1 MHVNLRKYDGYRK
14 WAALTSIGS
23 DFYHNNELQINIQ
36 SKGYPTR
43 PSNDVSI
50 VCMMAEKKFKEI
62 VSSNFKIL
70 KSSSIKYLVN
80 AVLQAFL
87 FSGAFSS
94 LNLHAIECST
104 LENHIFLLIKC
115 IEAKYLE
122 IRFHHASKAF
132 SASIQIKKKPKAVNY
147 LINYFYSVVCDIKY

>member
-23 DFYHNNELQINIQ
+23 DFYHNNELQINIK
-36 SKGYPTR
+36 STR

-50 VCMMAEKKFKEI
+50 VCMMAEKFKEI

-70 KSSSIKYLVN
+70 KSSIKYLVN
-80 AVLQAFL
+80 AVFQSFL
-87 FSGAFSS
+87 FSDAFSS

-104 LENHIFLLIKC
+104 LEINIFLLIKC

-122 IRFHHASKAF
+122 IS
-132 SASIQIKKKPKAVNY
+132 
-147 LINYFYSVVCDIKY
+147 